1 MSPAT
6 REPCGASFL
15 SRERLVVMEDQ
26 FQSDGSGVSRR
37 NVAKGL
43 AWAAPVIVVGAA
55 APAVAAS
62 TCQSV
67 ATTFDSTWVFASPAT
82 GTLVSPTSNKVTTGA
97 DGKSYFIAQTT
108 ATSTDP
114 ATTTATYNVVVQPSS
129 SSASGLREGCTYQ
142 VSYDLGAVRPANSPI
157 GRQTLAVQLTSPS
170 GVVVPGSAATYTTS
184 NGPSTSGGQVPYVAS
199 GAISRTL
206 SSTSFS
212 FKAVA
217 GTYVFKATFTT
228 PTNKGTS
235 LFADGLGF
243 AAPAFTVV

>member
-1 MSPAT
+1 
-6 REPCGASFL
+6 
-15 SRERLVVMEDQ
+15 MEDQ

-157 GRQTLAVQLTSPS
+157 GGQTLAVQLTSPS
-170 GVVVPGSAATYTTS
+170 GVVVPGSAATYTTR
-184 NGPSTSGGQVPYVAS
+184 NGTGGVQVPYVAS

-228 PTNKGTS
+228 PTNKNTS
-235 LFADGLGF
+235 LYADGLGF

>member
-1 MSPAT
+1 M
-6 REPCGASFL
+6 
-15 SRERLVVMEDQ
+15 
-26 FQSDGSGVSRR
+26 
-37 NVAKGL
+37 
-43 AWAAPVIVVGAA
+43 
-55 APAVAAS
+55 
-62 TCQSV
+62 
-67 ATTFDSTWVFASPAT
+67 
-82 GTLVSPTSNKVTTGA
+82 
-97 DGKSYFIAQTT
+97 
-108 ATSTDP
+108 
-114 ATTTATYNVVVQPSS
+114 VVQPSS

-170 GVVVPGSAATYTTS
+170 RVVVPGSAATYTT
-184 NGPSTSGGQVPYVAS
+184 PSGTSGVQVPYVAS
-199 GAISRTL
+199 GAISRTR

>member
-129 SSASGLREGCTYQ
+129 SSASRLREGCTYR

-157 GRQTLAVQLTSPS
+157 GAQTLAVQLTSPS
-170 GVVVPGSAATYTTS
+170 GVVVSGSAATYTT
-184 NGPSTSGGQVPYVAS
+184 PSGTSGVQVPYVAS
-199 GAISRTL
+199 GAISRTR